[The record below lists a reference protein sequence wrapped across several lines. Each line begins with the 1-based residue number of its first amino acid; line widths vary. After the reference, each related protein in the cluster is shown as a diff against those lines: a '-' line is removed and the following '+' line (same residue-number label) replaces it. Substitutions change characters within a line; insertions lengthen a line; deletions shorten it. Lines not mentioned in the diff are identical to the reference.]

1 MFVVLY
7 QLCMIA
13 FFTISEKQLEALACT
28 LIFVVSILYLV
39 TTYPSVNQTNL
50 FESEEDKFVVE
61 DEDEAHLQDVVAS
74 WR

>member
-1 MFVVLY
+1 
-7 QLCMIA
+7 MIA